1 MAMADMRWEEAE
13 WFRCRGEDREEGKEL
28 ILRLF
33 FPSFREGEWECERC
47 EGREAGEGE

>member
-1 MAMADMRWEEAE
+1 MADMRWEEAE
-13 WFRCRGEDREEGKEL
+13 WVRCRGEDREEGKEL
-28 ILRLF
+28 ILRL